1 MINQRKAI
9 DALLFLEAM
18 FIRLGSLAVRFTL
31 AIGRG
36 LWSLVSGRRGPSLLS
51 ARGMYARNILGIRKV
66 GGFDRIRS
74 GLYIRRVGR
83 LGSARWLVVGQ
94 TRKDY

>member
-1 MINQRKAI
+1 MLNQRKAI
-9 DALLFLEAM
+9 DALLFLEAI
-18 FIRLGSLAVRFTL
+18 FTRLASLMVRSFW

-36 LWSLVSGRRGPSLLS
+36 LWSLVFGRRGPSLLS
-51 ARGMYARNILGIRKV
+51 VKGMYARNILGIRKV